1 MLRVSML
8 HTCTFNDKRNKLVDK
23 KRKKW
28 KGSVLNDKLAKD
40 AKRGQASI
48 LSNKRR
54 CLRRITIGLDR
65 VSIIPLDW
73 SIDETKIHA

>member
-1 MLRVSML
+1 M
-8 HTCTFNDKRNKLVDK
+8 
-23 KRKKW
+23 
-28 KGSVLNDKLAKD
+28 LNDKLAKD